1 MLRVI
6 GGAGHGVI
14 GRAAPL
20 GKGRPPGLALAGCPR
35 GRQRLQVKRD
45 FACTFTR
52 HFSPVLVV
60 LPATVTLGWRG
71 RPRTLARR
79 VPRPGARQHLRGVSG
94 GIAASFWPWRA
105 RGGGAGL

>member
-20 GKGRPPGLALAGCPR
+20 GEGRPPGLALAGCPR

-45 FACTFTR
+45 FA
-52 HFSPVLVV
+52 
-60 LPATVTLGWRG
+60 
-71 RPRTLARR
+71 
-79 VPRPGARQHLRGVSG
+79 
-94 GIAASFWPWRA
+94 
-105 RGGGAGL
+105 